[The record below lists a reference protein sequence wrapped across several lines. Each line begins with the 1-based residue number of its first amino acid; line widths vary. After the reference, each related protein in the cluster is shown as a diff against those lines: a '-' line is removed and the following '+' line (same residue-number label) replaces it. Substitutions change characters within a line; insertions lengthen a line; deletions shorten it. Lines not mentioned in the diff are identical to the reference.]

1 MQFTLKEEIVEQL
14 KLILESITLVQERN
28 KDIVSTDN
36 YLTSPWGMTIL
47 DATLMRIQFIGETA
61 SAIDKKT
68 NKQLFVK
75 YPQVPWRQIYSM
87 RNFISHQY
95 ADIDPE
101 MILVTLKKHIPILKS
116 TVEQIIADL
125 TITENDV

>member
-28 KDIVSTDN
+28 KDIVSTDD

-68 NKQLFVK
+68 NN
-75 YPQVPWRQIYSM
+75 RI
-87 RNFISHQY
+87 NTIS
-95 ADIDPE
+95 
-101 MILVTLKKHIPILKS
+101 
-116 TVEQIIADL
+116 
-125 TITENDV
+125 